1 LSIFRYST
9 SSSLRR
15 CSESSAA
22 AYSTVKQAEVSLP
35 PQGDNRHE
43 SFQVGVSFVMNSHIP

>member
-15 CSESSAA
+15 CSEFSAA
-22 AYSTVKQAEVSLP
+22 AYSTVKQAEVSHVP
-35 PQGDNRHE
+35 PRNNRHE